1 MDETGVAE
9 PGWRVMRAAERQSR
23 THKQREGDEQGR
35 SSVAERASMVRIS
48 AWTDELKRMQR
59 WVAGLYKQ
67 HRKDDACDKP
77 IASPANG
84 CM

>member
-1 MDETGVAE
+1 VT
-9 PGWRVMRAAERQSR
+9 ERQS
-23 THKQREGDEQGR
+23 HAQQQWEEHEQGR

-67 HRKDDACDKP
+67 HRQAEAYDKP
-77 IASPANG
+77 ITSPANG